1 MAKNNDDLFEDV
13 EYQAQPSG
21 ESDSLFEDVDYQE
34 PSLLDT
40 IGETAYDTAV
50 GIANTGLGRMAIGVK
65 GGVGEL
71 IGGDESESLLDQPE
85 DQKSAIERFVKGYY
99 EGKEDI
105 SKKAEQAR
113 ERSPIATTVGN
124 ISAEIAAMAPIAK
137 GAQAIGAVGKATSGL
152 GKLAELVGV
161 GAVEGAISGMGMGD
175 AKLLEGDV
183 AGTLEEA
190 GEGALFGAGAAG
202 IGAAAPKLLKG
213 AVNTT
218 KSVGKGIKNIGEGAI
233 DTLKLQDPASAFGK
247 AYRRALKGQGVSGV
261 MREVQGKAKAL
272 ATDLTST
279 VRGKRKTVGE
289 GLKGLRDMAD
299 EGARVELGE
308 SLNAMNNILDD
319 FGKTVSPAEAKT
331 FKEYKSVRNWLNETI
346 ASLQDGS
353 VDLKRARK
361 INDEMKRMATNFMD
375 GSESVKDKE
384 LLARMRDLSE
394 VIEDGVDTTTLNQL
408 KSKYSD
414 RVKEYEKLKNNY
426 RSLSELEKYI
436 GTTSMGNRAKI
447 GAQNKKA
454 GEALVGRLADETY
467 NLEAMMTQKELN
479 DTLMEVGLSDFSKS
493 INSEIKEIKDGI
505 QLLQYLNP
513 QGAGI
518 GTSLGRNVGATTA
531 STAGKVVKKVDEATK
546 PIRAIKKGISDSI
559 EKGAQKT
566 QAVFSN
572 VKQTLAGS
580 DSEAIRAIGKKMEEA
595 GKMRFSKMVN
605 DLAEI
610 KDPTQRAIR
619 SHALLSQPAF
629 RQDVRSILGM
639 DNEEDK

>member
-50 GIANTGLGRMAIGVK
+50 GVADTGLGRMVAGAK

-71 IGGDESESLLDQPE
+71 FSGDESESLLDQPE
-85 DQKSAIERFVKGYY
+85 DKKSAIERFVKGYY

-105 SKKAEQAR
+105 SQKAEQAR
-113 ERSPIATTVGN
+113 ERSPIATTVGS
-124 ISAEIAAMAPIAK
+124 IGGEIASMAPIAK

-202 IGAAAPKLLKG
+202 IGVAAPKLLKG
-213 AVNTT
+213 AVKGT
-218 KSVGKGIKNIGEGAI
+218 KAVGKGISGIGEQAI

-261 MREVQGKAKAL
+261 MREVQGRAKSL
-272 ATDLTST
+272 AKDLTGT
-279 VRGKRKTVGE
+279 VRGKRQIFGNKLG
-289 GLKGLRDMAD
+289 GLRDMAD
-299 EGARVELGE
+299 DGARVQLGE
-308 SLNAMNNILDD
+308 SLGAMDNILDD
-319 FGKTVSPAEAKT
+319 FGKTVSPAETKT
-331 FKEYKSVRNWLNETI
+331 FKEYQDVRKWLKNTI
-346 ASLQDGS
+346 DSLQDGS

-375 GSESVKDKE
+375 GSESIKDKE
-384 LLARMRDLSE
+384 LLARMRDLGQ
-394 VIEDGVDTTTLNQL
+394 VIDDSVDMTTLEQL
-408 KSKYSD
+408 KNKFPD
-414 RVKEYEKLKNNY
+414 RVEEYMRLKEKY
-426 RSLSELEKYI
+426 RTLADLEKYI
-436 GTTSMGNRAKI
+436 GTTSMGSKVKI

-454 GEALVGRLADETY
+454 GEALVSRLADETY
-467 NLEAMMTQKELN
+467 NLEAMMSQKELN
-479 DTLMEVGLSDFSKS
+479 DALMEVGLSGYSKQ
-493 INSEIKEIKDGI
+493 INSQIKEIKDGI

-559 EKGAQKT
+559 EKGAQKS

-580 DSEAIRAIGKKMEEA
+580 DSEAIRALGKKMEEA